1 MDVGTL
7 KTLIPILILALT
19 GLIAI
24 VKVKSLAETASR
36 DLKGIQKDVDRL
48 EKQSNDWSRTT
59 VRLEAQLEQAE
70 KNITKLWA
78 ANEGVQAREDKAHD
92 RLDDRFTSLRD
103 RFGNGNR
110 KSSE

>member
-1 MDVGTL
+1 MDVGLL
-7 KTLIPILILALT
+7 KTLIPVLILAIT

-24 VKVKSLAETASR
+24 VKVKSLADQSHQ

-78 ANEGVQAREDKAHD
+78 ANEGVQAREDKARD

-103 RFGNGNR
+103 RFGNGN
-110 KSSE
+110 KT